1 MSAWKQRKSTSKLI
15 LYFIFLLLASASNL
29 IPKLKLS
36 GCLNM
41 SPCFYRLVRLLEEIM
56 GEKENKTL
64 VFVETKRKCD
74 DIARKMKRDG

>member
-1 MSAWKQRKSTSKLI
+1 
-15 LYFIFLLLASASNL
+15 
-29 IPKLKLS
+29 
-36 GCLNM
+36 M